1 MRRIIRH
8 MVWVLV
14 AVGMAACTASRKAG
28 REPMVGGLTGEAY
41 LEKVIELSPEWQ
53 TLSGKVALQ
62 LDLGAK
68 GNTKVNATMRLK
80 KGELI
85 RLSVAPLLGIEV
97 ARLDI
102 TPEGL
107 LAIDRINKRYVQASF
122 EEIRNSWQVDLSF
135 NVLQSLFLNEIF
147 FPGKLQ
153 LETGDARYFFVQTE
167 GEDAVIRAKTSK
179 QFSYRFRTS
188 AADGSLLETHVGVAG
203 LPYALNWKYDRFE
216 PLGARRFPAH
226 MQVVLEGSSSPTIL
240 NMDFSRLSTGGDWD
254 TVSEV
259 SSRYKQISLQEL
271 LKMFIK

>member
-1 MRRIIRH
+1 

-14 AVGMAACTASRKAG
+14 AVGMAACTASQKAG

-107 LAIDRINKRYVQASF
+107 LAIDRINKRYVRASF

-153 LETGDARYFFVQTE
+153 LETGDARNFFVQTE

-226 MQVVLEGSSSPTIL
+226 MQVVLEGSSSPTSL

>member
-53 TLSGKVALQ
+53 KLSGKVALQ

-107 LAIDRINKRYVQASF
+107 LAIDRINKRYVRASF

-203 LPYALNWKYDRFE
+203 LPYALNWKYGRFE

>member
-107 LAIDRINKRYVQASF
+107 LAIDRINKRYVRASF

-135 NVLQSLFLNEIF
+135 NILQSLFLNEIF

-216 PLGARRFPAH
+216 PLGTRRFPAH
-226 MQVVLEGSSSPTIL
+226 MQVVLEGSSSPTSL

>member
-1 MRRIIRH
+1 

-107 LAIDRINKRYVQASF
+107 LAIDRINKRYVRASF

-226 MQVVLEGSSSPTIL
+226 MQVVLEGSSSPTSL

-254 TVSEV
+254 TVSKV

>member
-107 LAIDRINKRYVQASF
+107 LAIERINKRYVQASF